1 MSSNNVDTVQ
11 EIYDAFVRADVQ
23 SILAVVTDYV
33 DWASEAA
40 STLAPWHGIR
50 RGKAEVAKFF
60 TDIAGAVDVTEFT
73 LLAIASN
80 DTDVMAVIRF
90 GITSK
95 DTGRSGAMDLHHWWR
110 FRDGKV
116 YLYRGTEHTALT
128 AALLGP
134 PELALR

>member
-23 SILAVVTDYV
+23 SILAVVTDDV

-95 DTGRSGAMDLHHWWR
+95 PPGAAVPWTCTTGGGSATERS
-110 FRDGKV
+110 
-116 YLYRGTEHTALT
+116 TCTAGRKT
-128 AALLGP
+128 P
-134 PELALR
+134 H

>member
-1 MSSNNVDTVQ
+1 MSRSNIDTVE
-11 EIYDAFVRADVQ
+11 EIYDAFVRGDVGA
-23 SILAVVTDYV
+23 ILAAVTDDI

-40 STLAPWHGIR
+40 SDLAPWHGVR
-50 RGKAEVAKFF
+50 RGKTEVAKFF

-73 LLAIASN
+73 LLAIAAN
-80 DTDVMAVIRF
+80 ATDVMAVLRF

-116 YLYRGTEHTALT
+116 YLYRGTEDTALT
-128 AALLGP
+128 GALLGTS
-134 PELALR
+134 EMAVR